1 MNAEYFREMLNS
13 FAENDL
19 PLEVMEVRIMTT
31 NPTKFWATNGTCHVS
46 VSPDGTFGTI
56 AIEAEEDE

>member
-1 MNAEYFREMLNS
+1 MLNS